1 MSQQGPILVVSTARR
16 PSFAATLDLGRLF
29 PVVETEWADAVR
41 AVEQVQP
48 AAVLAATSDTD
59 AAGLAELAARVAAR
73 QPYLPL
79 ISVDPR
85 VPHPDNVIPFFQS
98 QTSQTPDGGSDR
110 LVARL
115 RAALRVRSLHATV
128 MRRLVP
134 ATPMALSHI
143 DPARDATVLLIGRG
157 GAYPTLSVA
166 LGERT
171 GVVGALSIEAAA
183 KHLNV
188 RDIDGIVLGEG
199 FSPRV
204 VDAFLTVL
212 TEDARFRNLPVVVT
226 ADDLAPAYDLPN
238 LEIVSDDSAQ
248 VVSTVLPL
256 IRQHAFEAHLSRTLK
271 AIDADGL
278 IDARTG
284 LLTPE
289 AFERD
294 FASAIYQTQQ
304 RGGGLSVARFAF
316 DPGTSP
322 RAVRRR
328 ADHQP
333 PDAANGFRRRA
344 GGRLGGRGRRRYRSE
359 HRPHRRT
366 AAVQRDAP
374 YLARQARHTGG
385 TGCDGRNPGVE
396 GFREVAAGVVRERR
410 GSPRRVVIVLST
422 SLIKTR
428 FRCHCRPRTPRSLQ
442 AILKLAC
449 KAFDFP

>member
-16 PSFAATLDLGRLF
+16 PSFAATLDIGKLF

-48 AAVLAATSDTD
+48 AAILAATGDTD
-59 AAGLAELAARVAAR
+59 AAGLVRLAARAAAR

-79 ISVDPR
+79 ISVDPHT
-85 VPHPDNVIPFFQS
+85 PNPDNVIPFFQT
-98 QTSQTPDGGSDR
+98 QGNSDR

-115 RAALRVRSLHATV
+115 RAALRVRALHATV

-134 ATPMALSHI
+134 STPMSLSQI

-204 VDAFLTVL
+204 IDAFLTVL
-212 TEDARFRNLPVVVT
+212 AEDARFRNLPIVVT
-226 ADDLAPAYDLPN
+226 AGNLVPAYDLPN
-238 LEIVSDDSAQ
+238 LEMVAEDAAK
-248 VVSTVLPL
+248 VVATALPL
-256 IRQHAFEAHLSRTLK
+256 VRQHTFEALLSRTLK
-271 AIDADGL
+271 AIDAEGL

-284 LLTPE
+284 LLTRE

-316 DPGTSP
+316 DPEHP
-322 RAVRRR
+322 RAQFDGARIISRLMRQMDFGAAHDDGSVIVVLAEADLKTAHSVARRLSSVMR
-328 ADHQP
+328 HTSH
-333 PDAANGFRRRA
+333 G
-344 GGRLGGRGRRRYRSE
+344 
-359 HRPHRRT
+359 
-366 AAVQRDAP
+366 RDAGP
-374 YLARQARHTGG
+374 DPVVT
-385 TGCDGRNPGVE
+385 
-396 GFREVAAGVVRERR
+396 VATLMPND
-410 GSPRRVVIVLST
+410 SSK
-422 SLIKTR
+422 SL
-428 FRCHCRPRTPRSLQ
+428 RSRLHEETHR
-442 AILKLAC
+442 AAS
-449 KAFDFP
+449 

>member
-1 MSQQGPILVVSTARR
+1 MSQQGPILVVSTARL
-16 PSFAATLDLGRLF
+16 PSFAATLDLAKLF
-29 PVVETEWADAVR
+29 PVVETDWADAVR

-79 ISVDPR
+79 IVVDLQL
-85 VPHPDNVIPFFQS
+85 PHPDNAIPFFQTQVS
-98 QTSQTPDGGSDR
+98 QTQGGSDR

-134 ATPMALSHI
+134 ATSMALSHI

-212 TEDARFRNLPVVVT
+212 TEDARFRNVPVVVT
-226 ADDLAPAYDLPN
+226 AGDLVRAYDLPN
-238 LEIVSDDSAQ
+238 LEAVSDDAAQ
-248 VVSTVLPL
+248 VVATALPL
-256 IRQHAFEAHLSRTLK
+256 VRQHAFEAHLSRTLK

-284 LLTPE
+284 LLTSE

-304 RGGGLSVARFAF
+304 RGGGLSVARFGF
-316 DPGTSP
+316 DPEHP
-322 RAVRRR
+322 RAQFDGARIISRLMRQMDFGAAQEDGSVVVVFAETDLKTAHAIARRLSSVMR
-328 ADHQP
+328 HTSHGTR
-333 PDAANGFRRRA
+333 DA
-344 GGRLGGRGRRRYRSE
+344 RSE
-359 HRPHRRT
+359 P
-366 AAVQRDAP
+366 AV
-374 YLARQARHTGG
+374 T
-385 TGCDGRNPGVE
+385 
-396 GFREVAAGVVRERR
+396 VATLLPNDSA
-410 GSPRRVVIVLST
+410 
-422 SLIKTR
+422 K
-428 FRCHCRPRTPRSLQ
+428 SLQ
-442 AILKLAC
+442 SRLHEEAHRA
-449 KAFDFP
+449 AS

>member
-16 PSFAATLDLGRLF
+16 PSFAATLDVGRLF
-29 PVVETEWADAVR
+29 PVVETEWADAVH

-79 ISVDPR
+79 IAVDPR
-85 VPHPDNVIPFFQS
+85 VPHPDNVIPFFQTQMP
-98 QTSQTPDGGSDR
+98 QTQGGSGSDR

-134 ATPMALSHI
+134 ATPMAMSHI

-204 VDAFLTVL
+204 IDAFLTVL

-226 ADDLAPAYDLPN
+226 AVDLAPSYDLPN
-238 LEIVSDDSAQ
+238 LEVVSDDTTQ
-248 VVSTVLPL
+248 VVATVLPL

-284 LLTPE
+284 LLTRE

-316 DPGTSP
+316 DPEHP
-322 RAVRRR
+322 RAQFDGARIISRLMRQMDFGAALEGGSVVVVFAETDLKTAHSIARRLSSVMR
-328 ADHQP
+328 HTSH
-333 PDAANGFRRRA
+333 G
-344 GGRLGGRGRRRYRSE
+344 
-359 HRPHRRT
+359 
-366 AAVQRDAP
+366 QRDARSEP
-374 YLARQARHTGG
+374 AVT
-385 TGCDGRNPGVE
+385 
-396 GFREVAAGVVRERR
+396 VATLLPNDSAK
-410 GSPRRVVIVLST
+410 
-422 SLIKTR
+422 SL
-428 FRCHCRPRTPRSLQ
+428 RSRLQ
-442 AILKLAC
+442 EEAHRA
-449 KAFDFP
+449 AS

>member
-16 PSFAATLDLGRLF
+16 PSFAATLDVGKLF

-41 AVEQVQP
+41 AVEQLQP

-85 VPHPDNVIPFFQS
+85 VPHPDNVIPFFQT
-98 QTSQTPDGGSDR
+98 QGGSDR

-204 VDAFLTVL
+204 IDAFLTVL
-212 TEDARFRNLPVVVT
+212 TEDARFRNLPVVV
-226 ADDLAPAYDLPN
+226 AAGDLAPAYDLPN
-238 LEIVSDDSAQ
+238 LEIVSDDATQ
-248 VVSTVLPL
+248 VVATALPL

-284 LLTPE
+284 LLTLE

-294 FASAIYQTQQ
+294 FASSIYQAQQ

-316 DPGTSP
+316 DPEHP
-322 RAVRRR
+322 RAQFDGARIISRLMRQMDFGAAQDDGSVVVVFAETDLKTAHTITRRLSSVMR
-328 ADHQP
+328 HTSHGQRDE
-333 PDAANGFRRRA
+333 
-344 GGRLGGRGRRRYRSE
+344 RSE
-359 HRPHRRT
+359 PAVTVATLLPSDSAKSLRSRLQDEAHR
-366 AAVQRDAP
+366 AA
-374 YLARQARHTGG
+374 
-385 TGCDGRNPGVE
+385 
-396 GFREVAAGVVRERR
+396 
-410 GSPRRVVIVLST
+410 S
-422 SLIKTR
+422 
-428 FRCHCRPRTPRSLQ
+428 
-442 AILKLAC
+442 
-449 KAFDFP
+449 

>member
-16 PSFAATLDLGRLF
+16 PSFATTLDLARLF

-59 AAGLAELAARVAAR
+59 ETGLAELAARVAAR

-79 ISVDPR
+79 ISVDPQL
-85 VPHPDNVIPFFQS
+85 PHPDNVIPFFQT
-98 QTSQTPDGGSDR
+98 QGDSDR

-204 VDAFLTVL
+204 IDAFLTVL

-226 ADDLAPAYDLPN
+226 AGYLARAYDLPN
-238 LEIVSDDSAQ
+238 LE
-248 VVSTVLPL
+248 VVSNDVVQAVATALPL

-284 LLTPE
+284 LLTSE

-316 DPGTSP
+316 DPEHP
-322 RAVRRR
+322 RAQFDGARIISRLMRKMDFGAAQEDGSVVVVFAEADLKTAHTIARRLSSVMR
-328 ADHQP
+328 HTSHGQRDE
-333 PDAANGFRRRA
+333 
-344 GGRLGGRGRRRYRSE
+344 RSE
-359 HRPHRRT
+359 PAVTVATLLPNDSAKSLRSRLQEEAHR
-366 AAVQRDAP
+366 AA
-374 YLARQARHTGG
+374 
-385 TGCDGRNPGVE
+385 
-396 GFREVAAGVVRERR
+396 
-410 GSPRRVVIVLST
+410 S
-422 SLIKTR
+422 
-428 FRCHCRPRTPRSLQ
+428 
-442 AILKLAC
+442 
-449 KAFDFP
+449 